1 MFDSLVECLVQR
13 KLTNK
18 ALAGRCA
25 IVLAD
30 GIVAFLGVIVLM
42 LSNFLAVIVFLVF
55 ILMGV
60 LTWLVFR
67 NTNVEYE
74 YGYFEGELS
83 IDKIMNRST
92 RKKISTFDFGK
103 MDFMAPSDSNRFHVA
118 KNRTRYDY
126 SVCDDSIKSY
136 TAVLYDSKNNACEL
150 KFTPNEE
157 LIAAIKKAYPRK
169 VYED

>member
-25 IVLAD
+25 IILAD
-30 GIVAFLGVIVLM
+30 GIVSFVGVIVLM
-42 LSNFLAVIVFLVF
+42 LSNILAVIVFLVF
-55 ILMGV
+55 LLMGV

-74 YGYFEGELS
+74 YGYFEGELN

-92 RKKISTFDFGK
+92 RKKVGSFDFNR
-103 MDFMAPSDSNRFHVA
+103 MDFMAPSDSNRFYGA
-118 KNRTRYDY
+118 NNRTRYDF
-126 SVCDDSIKSY
+126 SVCDDSVKSY
-136 TAVLYDSKNNACEL
+136 TAVLYDSRNNVCEL

-157 LIAAIKKAYPRK
+157 LVAAIKKNCPRK